1 MAQEVKL
8 RVRGIQ
14 GGDGDNNVEVVSV
27 GQMYEE
33 DGALCLVYDEV
44 VDEND
49 SGLVQVVN
57 NRMKIRDNQVEV
69 IKEGP
74 MESHMV
80 FVPNET
86 TYTYYSTPLGELE
99 VSIFT
104 KQIKKTEKSNGFH
117 LVLRYDLEM
126 NAALISQ
133 CSVDVVVEQVKGMEQ

>member
-14 GGDGDNNVEVVSV
+14 GEGTEDNVEVVSV

-33 DGALCLVYDEV
+33 DGFLCLAYDEV
-44 VDEND
+44 VDESD
-49 SGLVQVVN
+49 SGVVQVVN
-57 NRMKIRDNQVEV
+57 NLMKIRENQVEV
-69 IKEGP
+69 LKEGP
-74 MESHMV
+74 TESHMV

-86 TYTYYSTPLGELE
+86 TYTYYSTPIGELE

-104 KQIKKTEKSNGFH
+104 KEIKRTEQENGFH

-126 NAALISQ
+126 NSTFISQ
-133 CSVDVVVEQVKGMEQ
+133 CSVDIVVEQ